1 MSEEELLRQRPL
13 NELDDPLKEKAL
25 LEQHA
30 RAGGAADAR
39 LIGVERRI
47 AAAHAFLRSCENAQ
61 NDIMQISPLSHC
73 L

>member
-13 NELDDPLKEKAL
+13 NELDDPLKEEAL

-30 RAGGAADAR
+30 RAGGAAHAR

-47 AAAHAFLRSCENAQ
+47 AAAHAFLRSCENGQ